1 MAAEFQA
8 RYGIPGCVS
17 DSPGQNAD
25 LPGPEG
31 SESPAGAAGCHL
43 SSASPVHSSTL
54 VVLVGHNV
62 FLPCNV
68 TPSDEITWY
77 LLRSEQLL
85 PLLTVKKGKF
95 VDTTDN
101 HTNNHRMNCNGTLQT
116 GLVSLEIQEVEEE
129 DAGLYFCIGRFAAK
143 MHVNRGIQ
151 LTVDGGARRSSTDWM
166 RQPCLSLGLCL
177 LPALLALCFVCVAG
191 CYLWSGKPV
200 CSCCN
205 PRRRDAD
212 HRVTEEESLHYSSLK
227 HPDKPRPTTR
237 RGTGLAEEKVLY
249 STVNTCKNSKAS
261 HHHR

>member
-1 MAAEFQA
+1 MMAGVTWILTVLCA
-8 RYGIPGCVS
+8 V
-17 DSPGQNAD
+17 
-25 LPGPEG
+25 
-31 SESPAGAAGCHL
+31 GCHL
-43 SSASPVHSSTL
+43 SSASPVHSSTR
-54 VVLVGHNV
+54 VVQVGHDV
-62 FLPCNV
+62 SLPCNV

-85 PLLTVKKGKF
+85 PLLTVKEGRIGN
-95 VDTTDN
+95 TTDHHLN
-101 HTNNHRMNCNGTLQT
+101 SHHRMNCDGTLQT

-129 DAGLYFCIGRFAAK
+129 DAGLYFCIGRFAHE

-151 LTVDGGARRSSTDWM
+151 LTVDGAGRSSTDRM

-191 CYLWSGKPV
+191 CYLWSGKPSV

-205 PRRRDAD
+205 PRRQDAD

-249 STVNTCKNSKAS
+249 STVNMCKNSKAS
-261 HHHR
+261 HDHR

>member
-1 MAAEFQA
+1 MHTVLT
-8 RYGIPGCVS
+8 CVPS
-17 DSPGQNAD
+17 S
-25 LPGPEG
+25 
-31 SESPAGAAGCHL
+31 GAAGCHL

-151 LTVDGGARRSSTDWM
+151 LTVDGKTGRCFYCRLE
-166 RQPCLSLGLCL
+166 LSCAQKLC
-177 LPALLALCFVCVAG
+177 
-191 CYLWSGKPV
+191 
-200 CSCCN
+200 
-205 PRRRDAD
+205 
-212 HRVTEEESLHYSSLK
+212 
-227 HPDKPRPTTR
+227 
-237 RGTGLAEEKVLY
+237 
-249 STVNTCKNSKAS
+249 
-261 HHHR
+261 